1 MAGSMYDKE
10 GLSKAVIPRELM
22 AKAMDC
28 GWYSMVKSLNV
39 EKTI

>member
-1 MAGSMYDKE
+1 MYDKE

-22 AKAMDC
+22 AKAMEC
-28 GWYSMVKSLNV
+28 GWYSMAKSLKG